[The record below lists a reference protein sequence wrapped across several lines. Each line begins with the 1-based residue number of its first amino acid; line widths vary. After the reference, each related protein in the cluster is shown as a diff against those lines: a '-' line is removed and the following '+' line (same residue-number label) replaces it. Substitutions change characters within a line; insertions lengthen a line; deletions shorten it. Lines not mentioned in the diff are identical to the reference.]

1 MSQTLSV
8 FALWSPPCVCL
19 GKIEGASVTDCVRVS
34 FLKYRDREGQT
45 TNPRRQDANKIET
58 AHSLLHTTL
67 RKQYMKRD
75 DQSLIPRKKSKWNSL
90 SNRNWAVTLKK
101 VKRNG
106 AADQLLV
113 IWYLQWMRLWNVQC
127 LY

>member
-1 MSQTLSV
+1 MLLNDDGVGERIQSGCRDR
-8 FALWSPPCVCL
+8 SPPCVCL

-75 DQSLIPRKKSKWNSL
+75 DQSLIPRKKSK
-90 SNRNWAVTLKK
+90 
-101 VKRNG
+101 
-106 AADQLLV
+106 
-113 IWYLQWMRLWNVQC
+113 
-127 LY
+127 

>member
-1 MSQTLSV
+1 MPQTLSV
-8 FALWSPPCVCL
+8 FALWSPCVCL
-19 GKIEGASVTDCVRVS
+19 GKIEGTSVTDCVRVS

-45 TNPRRQDANKIET
+45 TNPRRQDANKIEI
-58 AHSLLHTTL
+58 AHSLLNTTL
-67 RKQYMKRD
+67 RKKYIKRD
-75 DQSLIPRKKSKWNSL
+75 DQSLIPRKKSKWTSL

-113 IWYLQWMRLWNVQC
+113 ICYLQWMQLWNVQC
-127 LY
+127 LH